1 MLENCRLCPRA
12 CGANRLAGERGFC
25 GAGALPR
32 VFRWGPHFGEEPP
45 LVGERGSGAVFFS
58 RCTMRCIYCQ
68 NSPWSWKGE
77 GEDIAVERLRAIFRD
92 LALRDRCSNWNLV
105 TPGPWLPQIREA
117 VAPLISA
124 DIRLPFVY
132 NTSGFESAETLDAYP
147 DLCDIALCDLR
158 YSRNATAAEASGA
171 PGYVEASRAALERF
185 WNRLGPLET
194 DSSGLARRGTVCRI
208 LVLPGHAAE
217 AVENLA
223 WLAVNVSTSVHVSIM
238 SQYTPS
244 YRAKEIAPWNATVT
258 EEEYATVAEA
268 AADFGFEN
276 GWVQDFESNRPSGL
290 LGENMSPGDGPAG
303 ENEN

>member
-1 MLENCRLCPRA
+1 M
-12 CGANRLAGERGFC
+12 NRLAGERGFC

-77 GEDIAVERLRAIFRD
+77 GEDVTVERLRGIFRD
-92 LALRDRCSNWNLV
+92 LALRDGCSNWNLV

-117 VAPLISA
+117 TAPLISA

-132 NTSGFESAETLDAYP
+132 NTSGFESAETLDAYQ

-158 YSRNATAAEASGA
+158 YSRDATAAEASCA
-171 PGYVEASRAALERF
+171 PGYVEASRAAFKRF

-194 DSSGLARRGTVCRI
+194 DGSGLARRGTICRI

-223 WLAVNVSTSVHVSIM
+223 WLATNVSTSVHVSVM

-244 YRAKEIAPWNATVT
+244 YRAKEIAPWNATVA

-276 GWVQDFESNRPSGL
+276 GWVQDFESNKPSGL